1 MRRLSLTLLVLS
13 TICYVHCLSFSFS
26 DLVSMRSLYV
36 KRQLPDLYEASV
48 PELQAGLDAGDFTS
62 VDLVKVLTI

>member
-1 MRRLSLTLLVLS
+1 MRRLSFTLLVLS
-13 TICYVHCLSFSFS
+13 TICYAQRLSFSFS
-26 DLVSMRSLYV
+26 DLFMKSPGVQ
-36 KRQLPDLYEASV
+36 RQLPDLYEASV